1 MIHKQKIVAVVV
13 FFNPKQDYLENI
25 NYLSKYLDLIIII
38 DNSESENLFTKFVWQ
53 DKVKYIFNGK
63 NFGIAAALNK
73 GAEIAMAFE
82 ADYLLM
88 LDQDTIINSTFLEVY
103 GNFLDENI
111 DNKIGELTPTIIY
124 DSDFQE
130 NIESSP
136 KEIEVAIT
144 SGTLLNLQVFKTIG
158 QFKTNLFIDYV
169 DFEYCLRL
177 RKNGY
182 KVIQIPSAQINQ
194 RLGDLESKKIL
205 FKTVYVSH
213 HSPIRYYYRTRNRFY
228 VAKKYFFTFPIFVIK
243 DFAVFI
249 NEIFKIFMFE
259 KEKWLKIK
267 MIVFGLKDF
276 LRNRFGK
283 Y

>member
-1 MIHKQKIVAVVV
+1 MIHKQKIAAVIV
-13 FFNPKQDYLENI
+13 FFNPQKEFLTNI
-25 NYLSKYLDLIIII
+25 TLLSNHLDLVIII
-38 DNSESENLFTKFVWQ
+38 DNSESENLFTTFVWQ

-88 LDQDTIINSTFLEVY
+88 LDQDTIFNSTFLEVY
-103 GNFLDENI
+103 GHFLDENI
-111 DNKIGELTPTIIY
+111 DDKIGALTPTIIY
-124 DSDFQE
+124 DSGFQK

-158 QFKTNLFIDYV
+158 QFKTDLFIDYV

-177 RKNGY
+177 RKN
-182 KVIQIPSAQINQ
+182 KFKIIHLPTATIKHK
-194 RLGDLESKKIL
+194 LGNLESKKVL
-205 FKTVYVSH
+205 FTKFYVTH
-213 HSPIRYYYRTRNRFY
+213 HAPIRYYYRTRNRFY
-228 VAKKYFFTFPIFVIK
+228 VAKKYFFTFPIFIIK
-243 DFAVFI
+243 DFGVFI

-276 LRNRFGK
+276 IRNRYGK